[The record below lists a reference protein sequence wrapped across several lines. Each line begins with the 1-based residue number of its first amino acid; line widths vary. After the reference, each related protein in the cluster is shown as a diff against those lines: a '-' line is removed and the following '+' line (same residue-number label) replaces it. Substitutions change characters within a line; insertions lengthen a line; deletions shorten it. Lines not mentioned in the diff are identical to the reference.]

1 MPVTTD
7 DVAEALENVTGGS
20 GVGPCRDPDAER
32 KVMAV
37 RAWKKPGK
45 LQLVP
50 AHDASQAKS
59 LRVHLLGWG
68 SKTCPPFDALVIHVP
83 TTAGTFIARFIGRQ
97 KLAFSFVSPLTTPAC
112 I

>member
-20 GVGPCRDPDAER
+20 GVGPCRDHDAER

-50 AHDASQAKS
+50 ARDGKPSEELTRSFA
-59 LRVHLLGWG
+59 RLG
-68 SKTCPPFDALVIHVP
+68 V
-83 TTAGTFIARFIGRQ
+83 
-97 KLAFSFVSPLTTPAC
+97 
-112 I
+112 